1 MGSGKLVSSSDPDK
15 CGSASVFFLVSFVMK
30 KRNGFALHLM
40 VWVFWSSVK
49 SINAQ
54 LVFKGTGQLVFS

>member
-30 KRNGFALHLM
+30 KRNGFVLHLM
-40 VWVFWSSVK
+40 VWFFWSSVK
-49 SINAQ
+49 SIDAA
-54 LVFKGTGQLVFS
+54 FGFSRDKAACV